1 MTTLFW
7 HSVIDSCGHYLC
19 FCTAGSARGHHK
31 ANLIILG
38 AGMSAIGSQKAGKD
52 SQNKGNI
59 NESHGVLCHKHYW
72 LSFTPLKIK
81 ISFLILL

>member
-1 MTTLFW
+1 
-7 HSVIDSCGHYLC
+7 
-19 FCTAGSARGHHK
+19 
-31 ANLIILG
+31 
-38 AGMSAIGSQKAGKD
+38 MSALGLQKAGKD

-59 NESHGVLCHKHYW
+59 NKSHGVLCHKHYW

>member
-1 MTTLFW
+1 
-7 HSVIDSCGHYLC
+7 
-19 FCTAGSARGHHK
+19 
-31 ANLIILG
+31 
-38 AGMSAIGSQKAGKD
+38 MSAIGSQKAGKD

-72 LSFTPLKIK
+72 LSFTALKIK